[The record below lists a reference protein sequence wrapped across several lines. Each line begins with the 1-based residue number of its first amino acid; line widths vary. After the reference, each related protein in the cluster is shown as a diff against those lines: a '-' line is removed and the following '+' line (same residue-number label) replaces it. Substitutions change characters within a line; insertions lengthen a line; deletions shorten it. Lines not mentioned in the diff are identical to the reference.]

1 MWFRFATAGAGT
13 DGIEHQRPVLCSGD
27 LSTSGD
33 DREKDACPNCGTRV
47 ESTISAPGEPLREAT
62 ERRCPNCAK
71 VLRRDVGGEWTVD
84 EAAS

>member
-1 MWFRFATAGAGT
+1 MAGLLRSK
-13 DGIEHQRPVLCSGD
+13 RPVLCSGD
-27 LSTSGD
+27 VSTSGD

-71 VLRRDVGGEWTVD
+71 VLRREVGGEWMVD
-84 EAAS
+84 ETAS